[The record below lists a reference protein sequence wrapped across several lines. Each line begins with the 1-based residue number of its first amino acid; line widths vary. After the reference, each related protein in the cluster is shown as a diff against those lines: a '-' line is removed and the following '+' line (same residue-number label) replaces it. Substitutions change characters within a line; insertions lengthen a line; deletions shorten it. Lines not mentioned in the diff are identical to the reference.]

1 MFDNGTCGTY
11 ILSAMDE
18 KDEDVLR
25 EIEAMSAQRF
35 RSPESLRTSLPPPR
49 RREYRSQVR
58 ILHNHLWVARMAARM
73 TQEELA
79 RRVGVQR
86 KTVHTIETGKSVP
99 SVIVALKLAREL
111 NRPMEALFKLVDRR

>member
-1 MFDNGTCGTY
+1 
-11 ILSAMDE
+11 
-18 KDEDVLR
+18 
-25 EIEAMSAQRF
+25 
-35 RSPESLRTSLPPPR
+35 
-49 RREYRSQVR
+49 
-58 ILHNHLWVARMAARM
+58 MAARM